1 MCTMIFGIK
10 VRRNLQRITIK
21 LMFGMPRYIP
31 ITRIISGVLFIYI
44 FLIFFSWKLFAFSM
58 KNFEK
63 DCVC

>member
-1 MCTMIFGIK
+1 MIFGIK

-31 ITRIISGVLFIYI
+31 ITRIISGVLFIY
-44 FLIFFSWKLFAFSM
+44 FFQFSFRG
-58 KNFEK
+58 NYLHFEK